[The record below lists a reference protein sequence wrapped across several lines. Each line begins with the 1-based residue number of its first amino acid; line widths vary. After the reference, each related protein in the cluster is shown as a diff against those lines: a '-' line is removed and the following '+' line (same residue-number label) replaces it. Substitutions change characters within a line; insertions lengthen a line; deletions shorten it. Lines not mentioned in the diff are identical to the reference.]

1 MSSSRQRPGPGRAA
15 PGPRALPPIGGTDAR
30 IEVIAGEVVHEA
42 VKLHIRFGPG
52 LLESAYKTLLAC
64 ALQRRGYLVEREK
77 PVALEHEG
85 VRISEAL
92 RVDLLIARSLV
103 VELKS
108 VEKLAPVHF
117 KQVLTYLR
125 LLELPLGL
133 LINFGELTL
142 KQGLHRVL
150 NGYPPSPPSC
160 DTEVGVGRPR
170 S

>member
-1 MSSSRQRPGPGRAA
+1 MSGQMERARQDGGRPRP
-15 PGPRALPPIGGTDAR
+15 LPPIAGTDPR

-42 VKLHIRFGPG
+42 VKLHIRYGPG
-52 LLESAYKTLLAC
+52 LLESAYKALLAH
-64 ALQRRGYLVEREK
+64 ALEKRGFGVEREK
-77 PVALEHEG
+77 IIRLVHEG
-85 VRISEAL
+85 LSVPAFRA
-92 RVDLLIARSLV
+92 DLLVARSLV

-108 VEKLAPVHF
+108 VEKLPPVCF

-125 LLELPLGL
+125 ILQLPLGL

-160 DTEVGVGRPR
+160 DNEVGVGRPR
-170 S
+170 R